1 MENKET
7 NLENLQKAAEEKDP
21 TALYRLGKAY
31 YYGEL
36 GLVMDKKLGLDLI
49 IRAGKLGLKEAQ
61 KKAIQL
67 VPSGSFDVDADLN
80 QWLHDYDPS
89 EYDRLCEIHQMML

>member
-1 MENKET
+1 MEKKET
-7 NLENLQKAAEEKDP
+7 SLEQLQKAAEEGEP
-21 TALYRLGKAY
+21 SALYLLGLSY
-31 YYGEL
+31 YYGER
-36 GLVMDKKLGLDLI
+36 GLKMDKKTGLDMI

-61 KKAIQL
+61 KKAIGL

-89 EYDRLCEIHQMML
+89 EYDRLCAIHQMML